1 MTTVPVLDDAT
12 QLAVWKRNDVKA
24 RRILMDE
31 PSTKKLRR
39 RLRRMMIQLSG
50 QIPLIR
56 LSEIQFLE
64 ILYRWIRRE
73 SMLGFIV
80 MRRRKKSR
88 LEVVLEFPHT

>member
-1 MTTVPVLDDAT
+1 MTTVPIPDDAT

-56 LSEIQFLE
+56 LSDIQFLE
-64 ILYRWIRRE
+64 IL
-73 SMLGFIV
+73 
-80 MRRRKKSR
+80 
-88 LEVVLEFPHT
+88 